1 MLSDPTGRL
10 HSRPVFL
17 HPADPAC
24 PLFRFAP
31 PPSAAVAGPTADKCR
46 RCNVPPVP
54 ACRQPTAFRHTLFCV
69 FLFSTTIFM
78 DNGTGARYIIAIT
91 PEDLP

>member
-1 MLSDPTGRL
+1 MPPLQRATGPGL
-10 HSRPVFL
+10 P
-17 HPADPAC
+17 
-24 PLFRFAP
+24 
-31 PPSAAVAGPTADKCR
+31 
-46 RCNVPPVP
+46 
-54 ACRQPTAFRHTLFCV
+54 QPTAFRHSIFCV